1 MRIVSAV
8 LAAAVGVSV
17 VSMSLLAA
25 SADPAPKP
33 APCAKKNCSPGTL
46 CFDQALPDL
55 LNDGNVACETMVVP
69 QLACPPDLTVKA
81 DGKAVGTEKAT
92 CNESDGGKSTLSVD
106 LQKSDFTAFA
116 GKTSQVTIG
125 AMKPTAV
132 TFPAPVAQPTGT
144 AASKDGTD
152 GTNAADAGSRQ
163 TAKTDGADG
172 GTQLTPVD
180 VSPRI
185 CTQSGG
191 VSADVDWVPA
201 SGTTP
206 QIKEEHAAN
215 GTPKSAMI
223 TDGGL
228 ATARATTDN
237 CAGPLTAATGH
248 DHGERVFVVDE
259 DLQVRAA
266 DVSPPPSSFVTDS
279 DVIVV
284 RFLVRRAL
292 ACRMYVT
299 SDASNKNDPSTF
311 RVGGQTA
318 LSGLPNVAGF
328 KFTSAAGGQGKVYSC
343 DEELVSLSAS
353 QDPGVPSQFTTN
365 GNEYVTIDYRFGPF
379 TSSNVILHLHRHDR
393 TLGHDDMTS
402 TLTLPNHARYN
413 GWFDVV
419 LGANMLGAPEGS
431 VYAYRSSGDA
441 TTMLGRNDRRVNYD
455 IGVVLKLFMKCTGD
469 SASWLN
475 AVDLTSSPLCLGLG
489 AGLSF
494 AHPLRT
500 FYPIGV
506 NLTLNR
512 FFSVQGLFTLNR
524 FQGLAPG
531 YAPGAVYSGDTS
543 NIPSQDRYV
552 LGGELAFGL
561 DPSLFASLLKG
572 IATGGK

>member
-1 MRIVSAV
+1 V
-8 LAAAVGVSV
+8 LAVAVG
-17 VSMSLLAA
+17 A
-25 SADPAPKP
+25 SAISMTLLVASAEPAPSQVT
-33 APCAKKNCSPGTL
+33 CAKKTCSAAAL

-55 LNDGNVACETMVVP
+55 LTNGNGTCQTMVVP
-69 QLACPPDLTVKA
+69 DLAGPCPADLAVKA

-92 CNESDGGKSTLSVD
+92 CTASDGGKVTLSVD
-106 LQKSDFTAFA
+106 LQKSDFTSFA
-116 GKTSQVTIG
+116 GKTSVVTIG
-125 AMKPTAV
+125 VMKPTSV
-132 TFPAPVAQPTGT
+132 TFPSSASPTNEHT
-144 AASKDGTD
+144 AGTD
-152 GTNAADAGSRQ
+152 GTSATDAGSRQ
-163 TAKTDGADG
+163 TAKTEGADG
-172 GTQLTPVD
+172 GMQLTPVD
-180 VSPRI
+180 VAPRI
-185 CTQSGG
+185 CTEGG
-191 VSADVDWVPA
+191 GISADVQWVPA

-206 QIKEEHAAN
+206 QITEEHAAN
-215 GTPKSAMI
+215 GTPKSTMI
-223 TDGGL
+223 TNGL
-228 ATARATTDN
+228 SPKARATTDE
-237 CAGPLTAATGH
+237 CTGPLKAAASH

-266 DVSPPPSSFVTDS
+266 DVDPPPSSFVTDS

-292 ACRMYVT
+292 ACRTYAT
-299 SDASNKNDPSTF
+299 SDTSNKYDGSTF
-311 RVGGQTA
+311 KVGGQTA
-318 LSGLPNVAGF
+318 LSGLPNIAGF
-328 KFTSAAGGQGKVYSC
+328 KFTSATGGQEKVYSC
-343 DEELVSLSAS
+343 DEELVNLSAS
-353 QDPGVPSQFTTN
+353 QDPGVPAQFTTN
-365 GNEYVTIDYRFGPF
+365 SNEYVTVDYRFGPF

-431 VYAYRSSGDA
+431 VYTYRSSGDA

-455 IGVVLKLFMKCTGD
+455 IGVVLKLFMKCTND

-475 AVDLTSSPLCLGLG
+475 AVDVTSSPLCLGLS

-506 NLTLNR
+506 NVTLNR
-512 FFSVQGLFTLNR
+512 FFSLQALLTLNR

-531 YAPGAVYSGDTS
+531 YVPGAVYSGDTS
-543 NIPSQDRYV
+543 TIPSQDRYV

-572 IATGGK
+572 VVTGGK